1 MKIGCHLSSSGG
13 YLAMAQTAESIGAN
27 VFQFFTRNPRGGAAK
42 PIDKADVAAFLKYA
56 EERKIGPILA
66 HAPYTLNAAGA
77 EARVHEF
84 AEDVMVDDLKRLELT
99 PGAMYNFHPG
109 SHVGQGAEK
118 GIELIAAH
126 LNRVFTRVCKDLSIS
141 ESGESVKGTGLSTV
155 VLLETMAGKGSE
167 VGRTFEEVRAIIDA
181 AEDLIPHPSSLVP
194 PLGVCLDTCH
204 VWDGGYDI
212 VNDLDGVLKEFD
224 KVIGLERLKAIHIND
239 SMNVCGAHKD
249 RHEKIGK
256 GKIGLEAFR
265 RIVNHPKLK
274 DLPFYLETP
283 CDLQGYK
290 EEIALLKGLRK

>member
-13 YLAMAQTAESIGAN
+13 YLAMAQTAVSIGAN

-42 PIDKADVAAFLKYA
+42 PVDKADVAAFMKFAA
-56 EERKIGPILA
+56 EKGIGPILA
-66 HAPYTLNAAGA
+66 HGPYTLNAAGA
-77 EARVHEF
+77 ETRVREF

-109 SHVGQGAEK
+109 SHVGQGAEA
-118 GIELIAAH
+118 GIELIASH
-126 LNRVFTRVCKDLSIS
+126 LVRVFRRVLEDLS
-141 ESGESVKGTGLSTV
+141 VARLSTT

-167 VGRTFEEVRAIIDA
+167 VGRCFEEIRAIIDR
-181 AEDLIPHPSSLVP
+181 AEGEEGLETGDAR
-194 PLGVCLDTCH
+194 LGVCLDTCH

-212 VNDLDGVLKEFD
+212 VNDLDGVIGEFD
-224 KVIGLERLKAIHIND
+224 RTIGLERLKAIHIND
-239 SMNVCGAHKD
+239 TMNAMSAHKD

-256 GKIGLEAFR
+256 GHIGLEAFK
-265 RIVNHPKLK
+265 RIVNHPKLRE
-274 DLPFYLETP
+274 LPFYLETP

>member
-13 YLAMAQTAESIGAN
+13 YLAMAQTAVSIGAN

-42 PIDKADVAAFLKYA
+42 PVDKADVAAFMEYA
-56 EERKIGPILA
+56 KENGIGPILA

-77 EARVHEF
+77 EVRVRDF

-109 SHVGQGAEK
+109 SHVGQGTEK
-118 GIELIAAH
+118 GIELIAGH

-141 ESGESVKGTGLSTV
+141 ESGESAKRGGLSTI

-167 VGRTFEEVRAIIDA
+167 VGRNFEEVRAIIDA
-181 AEDLIPHPSSLVP
+181 AENGGGRETGDVR
-194 PLGVCLDTCH
+194 LGVCLDTCH

-239 SMNVCGAHKD
+239 SMNVLAAHKD

-256 GKIGLEAFR
+256 GKSGLEAFR

-290 EEIALLKGLRK
+290 EEIALLKGLCK

>member
-1 MKIGCHLSSSGG
+1 MG
-13 YLAMAQTAESIGAN
+13 QTAVSVGAN

-42 PIDKADVAAFLKYA
+42 PVDKADVAAFNDFA
-56 EERKIGPILA
+56 AANGIGPILA

-77 EARVHEF
+77 EERVRDF
-84 AEDVMVDDLKRLELT
+84 AFMTMADDLRRLELT
-99 PGAMYNFHPG
+99 PGALYNFHPG

-118 GIELIAAH
+118 GIELISDM
-126 LNRVFTRVCKDLSIS
+126 LKRIFDGFG
-141 ESGESVKGTGLSTV
+141 SGPSTV

-167 VGRTFEEVRAIIDA
+167 VGRSFEELRSIIDK
-181 AEDLIPHPSSLVP
+181 SSL

-212 VNDLDGVLKEFD
+212 VGDLDGVLKKFD
-224 KVIGLERLKAIHIND
+224 DIIGLERLKAVHLND
-239 SMNVCGAHKD
+239 TMNPLAAHKD

-256 GKIGLEAFR
+256 GKIGLEAIE
-265 RIVNHPKLK
+265 RIVNHPSLR

-290 EEIALLKGLRK
+290 EEIALLKGLQK

>member
-42 PIDKADVAAFLKYA
+42 PIDKADVAAFRKFAA
-56 EERKIGPILA
+56 ERGIGPILA

-77 EARVHEF
+77 ETRVREF
-84 AEDVMVDDLKRLELT
+84 AESVMTDDLKRLELT

-109 SHVGQGAEK
+109 SHVGQGVEK
-118 GIELIAAH
+118 GVELISSMLA
-126 LNRVFTRVCKDLSIS
+126 RIVGSFKTPIS
-141 ESGESVKGTGLSTV
+141 TTI
-155 VLLETMAGKGSE
+155 LLETMAGKGSE
-167 VGRTFEEVRAIIDA
+167 VGRTFEEIRALIDA
-181 AEDLIPHPSSLVP
+181 TETGFRGGDAPDTR
-194 PLGVCLDTCH
+194 LGVCLDTCH

-212 VNDLDGVLKEFD
+212 VGELDGVLDEFD
-224 KVIGLERLKAIHIND
+224 KVVGLDRLKAIHLND
-239 SMNVCGAHKD
+239 SMNVLGAHKD

-256 GKIGLEAFR
+256 GKIGLDGLAAV
-265 RIVNHPKLK
+265 INHPKLR

-290 EEIALLKGLRK
+290 EEIALLRSLCR